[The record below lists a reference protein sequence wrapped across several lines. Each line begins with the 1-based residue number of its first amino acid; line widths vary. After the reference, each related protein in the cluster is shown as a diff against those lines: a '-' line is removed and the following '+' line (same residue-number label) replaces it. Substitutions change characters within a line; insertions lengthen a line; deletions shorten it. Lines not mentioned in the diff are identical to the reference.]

1 MQTEEQKDAIKRFE
15 LTEEQKGLIKKF
27 EELAA
32 QLGGSERKAG
42 EVCGVGSSIVSQLR
56 SETYKGVVSKQFGI
70 LKAYFETKEKAA
82 KTYSEVEYAP
92 TTISE
97 VVYKTLESIKIKGG
111 LAIIT
116 GDAGIG
122 KTKALEKYS
131 RDNPL
136 NSVMITINPCKR
148 STKEVLKLL
157 AAEMGV
163 PISQNRGDLWSSIA
177 AKLHDG
183 MIIAV
188 DEAQILP
195 YDSIETLRS
204 FPDYFAK
211 HKQTVGVALV
221 GNDGIREKIEGRS
234 RDQYDQV
241 NNRAWQRPELHTTDV
256 QRTDIEMLLPILNG
270 KEQEITLLHKI
281 AQTTQGIRGAMLLF
295 SNAYDEG
302 NYDFDG
308 LVKMA
313 KIMRINL
320 KGIEKV
326 VRRK

>member
-1 MQTEEQKDAIKRFE
+1 M
-15 LTEEQKGLIKKF
+15 LTERQQDLIKKF
-27 EELAA
+27 EELAK
-32 QLGGSERKAG
+32 QCGGSERKAG
-42 EVCGVGSSIVSQLR
+42 KVCGVESSIISQLR
-56 SETYKGVVSKQFGI
+56 QEKYPGIVEKQFGK
-70 LKAYFETKEKAA
+70 LEEYFATKAKAA
-82 KTYSEVEYAP
+82 DTYSEVEYAP

-131 RDNPL
+131 KDNPL
-136 NSVMITINPCKR
+136 NSVLITINPCKR

-157 AAEMGV
+157 ATEMGL
-163 PISQNRGDLWSSIA
+163 PLSQNRGDLWSSIA

-188 DEAQILP
+188 DETQILT

-241 NNRAWQRPELHTTDV
+241 NNRAWQRPELHTIDV

-281 AQTTQGIRGAMLLF
+281 AQTAQGIRGAILLF
-295 SNAYDEG
+295 SNAYDAG
-302 NYDFDG
+302 KYDFDG
-308 LVKMA
+308 LVEMA

-320 KGIEKV
+320 KGIEKAV
-326 VRRK
+326 QHR